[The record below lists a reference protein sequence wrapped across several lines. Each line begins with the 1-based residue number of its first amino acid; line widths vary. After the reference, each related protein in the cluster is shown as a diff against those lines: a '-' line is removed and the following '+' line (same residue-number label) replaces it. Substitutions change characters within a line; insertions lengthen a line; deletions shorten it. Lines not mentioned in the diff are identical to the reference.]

1 MIRAVPAAAPTAI
14 VRRELLAGLIDHAPL
29 FPPASMGLG
38 DALAADARARGGAE
52 AWMRVRFIC
61 PATKLEELVEAA
73 GGAHALPAL
82 SVVVDCDVH
91 VGLGEAAASGARVE
105 LVELRA
111 SRSDDLREAVD
122 RALGGHVTIYVE
134 GADPGSLGQGLGAKV
149 RCGGATADAF
159 PPPEAVAE
167 FVARC
172 VRAGVPF
179 KATAGLHHAIR
190 HGEAHGFLN
199 LLAAA
204 VFAHADGLGEDELV
218 PLLAEEDPAAFA
230 LDADGLAVH
239 GHHADAAAIAE
250 ARAELFVAYGS
261 CSFDE
266 PVEDLTS
273 LGALARCQGY
283 DLDITGMLG

>member
-29 FPPASMGLG
+29 FPPASMALG

-52 AWMRVRFIC
+52 AWMLGRFIC

-111 SRSDDLREAVD
+111 ARSDDLREAVD

-179 KATAGLHHAIR
+179 KATAGLHHPIR
-190 HGEAHGFLN
+190 HVEAGTGFPKHGFLN

-204 VFAHADGLGEDELV
+204 CAAHAEGAGENELTG
-218 PLLAEEDPAAFA
+218 LLAEEDAGAVLAALGRF
-230 LDADGLAVH
+230 
-239 GHHADAAAIAE
+239 DAAAVKAT
-250 ARAELFVAYGS
+250 RASLFHAYGS
-261 CSFDE
+261 CSFAE
-266 PVEDLTS
+266 PVEDLKA
-273 LGALARCQGY
+273 LGLLPA
-283 DLDITGMLG
+283 